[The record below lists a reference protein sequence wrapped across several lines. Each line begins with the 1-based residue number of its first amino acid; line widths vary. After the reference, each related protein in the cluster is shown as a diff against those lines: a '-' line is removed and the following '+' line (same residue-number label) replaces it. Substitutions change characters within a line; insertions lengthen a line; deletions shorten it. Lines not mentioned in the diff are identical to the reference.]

1 MLQIVRT
8 LMERID
14 FIEAISTV
22 LLNDESKQS
31 PVLYVY
37 IGHFLEQSEEI

>member
-1 MLQIVRT
+1 
-8 LMERID
+8 MEWID

-22 LLNDESKQS
+22 LLDDESKQS

-37 IGHFLEQSEEI
+37 VGHFLQQSEDI